1 MPSEL
6 IQYPVPWDL
15 VRGLTPHLAN
25 RTATNIVD
33 FTARIVERMQP
44 PPEIHGLERLPAHP
58 RFVLAA
64 NHYQR
69 PGLWILHT
77 AAVLTQALVQRYG
90 PADPPVRWIVTANWP
105 PLRLGPWKIP
115 SPGDWLLPRV
125 AEVLQCYPVSFA
137 GQNPEFTARSV
148 RRILKDVRRSEAAI
162 GIFPEGVA
170 GSAGKLTAPLPG
182 VDRFLSHLGKAGLPL
197 VPCGVSENGR
207 FVIRFGE
214 TIPAKEMAASED
226 AATLAMQRIGEL
238 LNQPF
243 TAPR

>member
-25 RTATNIVD
+25 RTPRNIVD

-44 PPEIHGLERLPAHP
+44 APEIHGLHLLPKSP
-58 RFVLAA
+58 RFILAA

-105 PLRLGPWKIP
+105 PIRLGPWKIP

-137 GQNPEFTARSV
+137 GHNPAFTARSV
-148 RRILKDVRRSEAAI
+148 RRILKDARSSPAAI

-170 GSAGKLTAPLPG
+170 GSAGNLTAPLPG
-182 VDRFLSHLGKAGLPL
+182 VDRFLAHLGKAGLPL
-197 VPCGVSENGR
+197 VPCGVSEAGR

-214 TIPAKEMAASED
+214 PIPAAELAASDD
-226 AATLAMQRIGEL
+226 AATLAMKSISHL
-238 LNQPF
+238 L
-243 TAPR
+243 

>member
-1 MPSEL
+1 VPSEL

-15 VRGLTPHLAN
+15 VRGLTPHLAH

-44 PPEIHGLERLPAHP
+44 PPEIHGLEHLPDNP

-77 AAVLTQALVQRYG
+77 AAVLTQALVRRYG
-90 PADPPVRWIVTANWP
+90 KADPPVRWIVTANWP
-105 PLRLGPWKIP
+105 PIRLGAWKIA
-115 SPGDWLLPRV
+115 SPGDWILPRV

-137 GQNPEFTARSV
+137 GQNPAFTARSV
-148 RRILKDVRRSEAAI
+148 RRILKDARTSPAAI

-170 GSAGKLTAPLPG
+170 GSAGQLTAPLPG
-182 VDRFLSHLGKAGLPL
+182 VDRFLALLGKAGLPV
-197 VPCGVSENGR
+197 VPCGVSEAGR

-214 TIPAKEMAASED
+214 PIPAATVAEAEDPAAMAMEKIRQLMS
-226 AATLAMQRIGEL
+226 
-238 LNQPF
+238 LNL
-243 TAPR
+243 

>member
-6 IQYPVPWDL
+6 IRYPVPWDL
-15 VRGLTPHLAN
+15 VRGLTPYLID
-25 RTATNIVD
+25 RRPRNIVD

-44 PPEIHGLERLPAHP
+44 PPLIEGLDLLPPTP

-77 AAVLTQALVQRYG
+77 AAVLSQALVQRYG

-105 PLRLGPWKIP
+105 PIKLGPWKLA

-125 AEVLQCYPVSFA
+125 AEVLQCYAVSFA
-137 GQNPEFTARSV
+137 GQNPAFTAASV
-148 RRILKDVRRSEAAI
+148 RRVLKDARMADSAI

-170 GSAGKLTAPLPG
+170 GSAGQLTAPLPG
-182 VDRFLSHLGKAGLPL
+182 VDRFLSHLARLGRPV
-197 VPCGVSENGR
+197 VPCGVSEAGR
-207 FVIRFGE
+207 FVIRFGA
-214 TIPAKEMAASED
+214 TIPAAELAHHSD
-226 AATLAMQRIGEL
+226 AAGLVMSRIAKL
-238 LNQPF
+238 L
-243 TAPR
+243 

>member
-15 VRGLTPHLAN
+15 VRGLTPHLAS
-25 RTATNIVD
+25 RTSTNIVN

-44 PPEIHGLERLPAHP
+44 GPVFEGLERLPENP
-58 RFVLAA
+58 RFILAA

-77 AAVLTQALVQRYG
+77 AAVLTQALVRRYG
-90 PADPPVRWIVTANWP
+90 TADPPVRWIVTANWP
-105 PLRLGPWKIP
+105 PIRLGPWRIP

-137 GQNPEFTARSV
+137 GQNPAFTAKSV
-148 RRILKDVRRSEAAI
+148 RRILKDARSSAAAI

-170 GSAGKLTAPLPG
+170 GSAGQLTAPLPG
-182 VDRFLSHLGKAGLPL
+182 VDRFLSHLGKTGLPL
-197 VPCGVSENGR
+197 VPCGISESGR
-207 FVIRFGE
+207 FVIRFGD
-214 TIPAKEMAASED
+214 TVPAEEVAASED
-226 AATLAMQRIGEL
+226 AAALAMARIAL
-238 LNQPF
+238 LI
-243 TAPR
+243 

>member
-25 RTATNIVD
+25 RTATNIVT
-33 FTARIVERMQP
+33 FTARIVERMH
-44 PPEIHGLERLPAHP
+44 PEPVFEGLERLPASP
-58 RFVLAA
+58 RLVLAA

-77 AAVLTQALVQRYG
+77 AAVLTQALVRRYG

-105 PLRLGPWKIP
+105 PIRLGPWRIP

-137 GQNPEFTARSV
+137 GQNPAFTARSV
-148 RRILKDVRRSEAAI
+148 RRILKDARTSKAAI

-170 GSAGKLTAPLPG
+170 GSAGTLTEPLPG
-182 VDRFLSHLGKAGLPL
+182 VDRFLAHLAKAGLPV
-197 VPCGVSENGR
+197 VPCGVSEAGR
-207 FVIRFGE
+207 FVIRFGD
-214 TIPAKEMAASED
+214 PLP
-226 AATLAMQRIGEL
+226 AATVAAAKDPATLVMEQIRRL
-238 LNQPF
+238 L
-243 TAPR
+243 

>member
-33 FTARIVERMQP
+33 FTARIVERMEP
-44 PPEIHGLERLPAHP
+44 SPLIEGLEHLPESPRL
-58 RFVLAA
+58 VLAA

-77 AAVLTQALVQRYG
+77 AAVLTQALVRRYG
-90 PADPPVRWIVTANWP
+90 TADPPVRWIVTANWP
-105 PLRLGPWKIP
+105 PIRVGPWKIA

-125 AEVLQCYPVSFA
+125 ANVLQCYPVSFA
-137 GQNPEFTARSV
+137 GQNPEFTAKSV
-148 RRILKDVRRSEAAI
+148 RRILKDARTSDAAI

-182 VDRFLSHLGKAGLPL
+182 VDRFLAHLGKAGRPV
-197 VPCGVSENGR
+197 VPCGVSEAGR
-207 FVIRFGE
+207 FVIRFGAP
-214 TIPAKEMAASED
+214 IPAAEVAA
-226 AATLAMQRIGEL
+226 AADPAALAMERIAAL
-238 LNQPF
+238 L
-243 TAPR
+243 